1 MYLLISVLRFVFVVV
16 VLRFG
21 LFVCCCGASVLFIIC
36 VCCGALVLFI
46 ICVVFIIVS
55 FLLSIFVCCGGSGG
69 LCVLV
74 SIICSHSN
82 DACQSVATVM
92 MPVNL

>member
-1 MYLLISVLRFVFVVV
+1 
-16 VLRFG
+16 
-21 LFVCCCGASVLFIIC
+21 
-36 VCCGALVLFI
+36 
-46 ICVVFIIVS
+46 
-55 FLLSIFVCCGGSGG
+55 LLSIFVCCGGSGG